1 MSDTSDAFVFVD
13 GDGGYYVV
21 PKEVLEQAKVPDEA
35 RELVEA
41 QIQDAGDTT
50 GFASI
55 SGYAMIGSVSL
66 HAPKFT
72 AIANYKMPWPCDTTF
87 SAPWPCDVPT
97 SARFQ
102 GSVGQQG

>member
-13 GDGGYYVV
+13 GDGSYYVV

-35 RELVEA
+35 RELVDA
-41 QIQDAGDTT
+41 QMGDT
-50 GFASI
+50 
-55 SGYAMIGSVSL
+55 SGYAATASVSGYSMVGSMSFQ
-66 HAPKFT
+66 PSRFT
-72 AIANYKMPWPCDTTF
+72 AVANYKMPWPCDTTF

-102 GSVGQQG
+102 GGVQQG